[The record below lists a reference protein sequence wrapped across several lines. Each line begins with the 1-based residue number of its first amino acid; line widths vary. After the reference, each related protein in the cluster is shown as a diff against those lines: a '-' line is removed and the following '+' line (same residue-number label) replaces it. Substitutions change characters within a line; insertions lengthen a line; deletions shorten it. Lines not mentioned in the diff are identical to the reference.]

1 MYNGYNRVFDE
12 TTRSSGEFIY
22 EKNTVVRVFRLIFD
36 KLSYNDW
43 LISSW

>member
-22 EKNTVVRVFRLIFD
+22 ENTPLYVYFA
-36 KLSYNDW
+36 
-43 LISSW
+43 